1 LLGNERL
8 VSKIYFPRLII
19 PSSSVGVALA
29 DLVMAM
35 GVLVVMMGYYHL
47 WPSGAILILPAA
59 ILLLTAAAMGVGLT
73 LCAFNVEYRDFKY
86 VVPFMMQL
94 WMFATPV
101 VYPASL
107 VPESYRNY
115 LAINPM
121 TGLVESF
128 RSAILGRPISWE
140 LLGISAIAAIILLGA
155 GMMIFR
161 KMESKFADLI

>member
-1 LLGNERL
+1 
-8 VSKIYFPRLII
+8 
-19 PSSSVGVALA
+19 
-29 DLVMAM
+29 
-35 GVLVVMMGYYHL
+35 
-47 WPSGAILILPAA
+47 
-59 ILLLTAAAMGVGLT
+59 
-73 LCAFNVEYRDFKY
+73 
-86 VVPFMMQL
+86 
-94 WMFATPV
+94 
-101 VYPASL
+101 